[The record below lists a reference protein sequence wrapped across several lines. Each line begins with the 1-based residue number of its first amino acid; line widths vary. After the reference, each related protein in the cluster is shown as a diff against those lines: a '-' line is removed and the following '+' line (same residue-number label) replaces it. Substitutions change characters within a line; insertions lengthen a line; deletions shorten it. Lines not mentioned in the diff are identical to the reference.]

1 MAFDRADLEAD
12 AKRRSRYL
20 KGAGLVAVSCVVV
33 GLVVA
38 ALMRTGEPASSR
50 ESPEDAPFAHRDD
63 LSAEDIARI
72 ASILAPPT
80 DFSAPQAFEIN
91 SAGAGTSHAS
101 VNRNAFS
108 HPTANLTLEGRE
120 QFFVGNGL
128 FRKVWV
134 SSPASTLASDGLGPL
149 FNARSCQRC
158 HLKDGRGH
166 PPAGPD
172 DDAESLLVRLSV
184 PARTE
189 AERQALADGTRHV
202 IPEPVYGGQ
211 LQDNAVAGLPAE
223 AKVNI
228 SWEEVEVAL
237 NGEAPATLRRP
248 VLTLDN
254 PGYGPFDPELMTS
267 IRVAQPMIGLGLLEA
282 IHPGDIFAL
291 EDPDDENGDGVSG
304 RAHRVRHPET
314 GETVLGRFG
323 WKAAMP
329 TIKTQTADAFLNDMG
344 ISSPLLPA
352 SQGDCTPAQT
362 ACLAMPDGVQA
373 HLGDTEAPDPV
384 LELVSF
390 YTANL
395 ATPARRDVDAPEVL
409 RGKALFHDAGCA
421 LCHTPSY
428 VTRRDAEQPEHRFQL
443 IWPYTDL
450 LLHDM
455 GEGLAD
461 NRPDGQANGREWR
474 TPPLWGI
481 GLTEEVSG
489 HTQFLHDGRARNL
502 LEAILWHGGE
512 AANAQSRVVGMTPE
526 ERADLIAFLE
536 SL

>member
-1 MAFDRADLEAD
+1 MAFDKADLEAD

-20 KGAGLVAVSCVVV
+20 QGAGLIAALCVVV
-33 GLVVA
+33 GIVAA
-38 ALMRTGEPASSR
+38 ALMRMGEAP
-50 ESPEDAPFAHRDD
+50 SPDDAPFAHRDD

-72 ASILAPPT
+72 AAILAPPT
-80 DFSAPQAFEIN
+80 DFTEAQAFEIN

-108 HPTANLTLEGRE
+108 HPSANLTLEGRE

-134 SSPASTLASDGLGPL
+134 SPPASTLASDGLGPL

-184 PARTE
+184 PARTD
-189 AERQALADGTRHV
+189 AERRALADGTRHV
-202 IPEPVYGGQ
+202 IPESVYGGQ

-237 NGEAPATLRRP
+237 NGEAPAVLRRP
-248 VLTLDN
+248 ILTLDN

-352 SQGDCTPAQT
+352 AQGDCMPAQT

-395 ATPARRDVDAPEVL
+395 AAPARRNVDAPEVL
-409 RGKALFHDAGCA
+409 RGKALFHETGCA
-421 LCHTPSY
+421 SCHTPSY
-428 VTRRDAEQPEHRFQL
+428 VTRRDAERPEHQFQL

-461 NRPDGQANGREWR
+461 NRPDGRANGREWR

-481 GLTEEVSG
+481 GLTETVSG

-512 AANAQSRVVGMTPE
+512 AANAQSRVVAMTPE

>member
-1 MAFDRADLEAD
+1 MAQDGADLKNNATGQ
-12 AKRRSRYL
+12 SRYL
-20 KGAGLVAVSCVVV
+20 VGGGVLAALAIIV
-33 GLVVA
+33 GLSFVA
-38 ALMRTGEPASSR
+38 LNGTHEPQTPAR
-50 ESPEDAPFAHRDD
+50 EDAPFAHRDD
-63 LSAEDIARI
+63 LTAEDIARI
-72 ASILAPPT
+72 AAILAPPT
-80 DFSAPQAFEIN
+80 DFTAPQAFEVN
-91 SAGAGTSHAS
+91 SAGAGTSRAI

-108 HPTANLTLEGRE
+108 HPSENLTLEGRE

-134 SSPASTLASDGLGPL
+134 SPPASTEASDGLGPL

-166 PPAGPD
+166 PPAGPH
-172 DDAESLLVRLSV
+172 DDAESMLVRLSV
-184 PARTE
+184 PPRSD
-189 AERQALADGTRHV
+189 AERQALVDGTRNV
-202 IPEPVYGGQ
+202 IAHPVYGGQ
-211 LQDNAVAGLPAE
+211 LQDNAVPGLAAE
-223 AKVNI
+223 AKVSI
-228 SWEEVEVAL
+228 AWEEIKVAL
-237 NGEAPATLRRP
+237 NGEAPAKLRRP
-248 VLTLDN
+248 ILSLDN
-254 PGYGPFDPELMTS
+254 PGYGDFGPGLMTS
-267 IRVAQPMIGLGLLEA
+267 IRIAQPMIGLGLLEA
-282 IHPGDIFAL
+282 IHAGDIYAL
-291 EDPDDENGDGVSG
+291 EDPDDKDGDGISG

-314 GETVLGRFG
+314 GDIVLGRFG

-329 TIKTQTADAFLNDMG
+329 TIKMQTADAFLNDMG
-344 ISSPLLPA
+344 ISSPLAPA
-352 SQGDCTPAQT
+352 AQGDCTAAQG
-362 ACLAMPDGVQA
+362 ACLAMPDGVQP

-395 ATPARRDVDAPEVL
+395 AVPARRNVDAPEVL
-409 RGKALFHDAGCA
+409 RGKALFHEAGCA
-421 LCHTPSY
+421 SCHTPSY
-428 VTRRDAEQPEHRFQL
+428 VTRRDAERAEHRFQL

-455 GEGLAD
+455 GMGLAD
-461 NRPDGQANGREWR
+461 NRPDGEANGREWR

-512 AANAQSRVVGMTPE
+512 AASAQSHVARMTPQ